1 MSVLSMIDEIRHETA
16 EAGNTKERVAD
27 VLEAIYQ
34 EVLNRLVSA
43 MPVELGS
50 VTTGQAGTAAEIV
63 PDMTT
68 KPGTMILNFKLPQG
82 ASGLGKPGKDGR
94 SISMYEVKPSDTEGK
109 NGDLAVVGATHDLFV
124 KSGDVWVPRGTL
136 QGPEGKG
143 EKGDP
148 GATIHTGTI
157 APQDNFGKNNDL
169 FFNLL
174 SNELLQKT
182 AGMWQPKGILK
193 GEKGDSIKGDPG
205 IAATVTVEPNI
216 TLVKWGEPFGVV
228 NLGTSH
234 EALLK
239 FTLPLPPEQPMIKLR
254 EKIAIITPTD
264 GETVVFEV
272 AEPYELGT
280 GILYYNGLRQRPNTD
295 YIEQDDTHFK
305 LLKAIPKQE
314 EYLLFEAKKR

>member
-1 MSVLSMIDEIRHETA
+1 MIDVIRRETA
-16 EAGNTKERVAD
+16 EAGNTKERVAE

-82 ASGLGKPGKDGR
+82 EAGTGTPGKNGTSVSLR
-94 SISMYEVKPSDTEGK
+94 NTKPSDTEG
-109 NGDLAVVGATHDLFV
+109 NPGDIAVVGIAHELYENVGGTWTL
-124 KSGDVWVPRGTL
+124 RGSL

-143 EKGDP
+143 EKGEP
-148 GATIHTGTI
+148 GATIHTGTVNPKD
-157 APQDNFGKNNDL
+157 AFGLNNDI
-169 FFNLL
+169 FFNSL

-216 TLVKWGEPFGVV
+216 TLAKWGEPFGVV

-254 EKIAIITPTD
+254 EEIAIITPTD